1 MPFAFYVCVIEKLYI
16 TDANKKLGGEAFR
29 MKNIGIIK
37 ENFDLA
43 HKLTRLLKTKQ
54 LNVVE
59 LPLYN
64 SVQIESLV
72 LSAAK
77 EIEMGGQQAVVE
89 FSRNTK
95 ADQIMI
101 IEEKAKHYKTE
112 VNYGGKLIKISLP
125 ENEDT
130 LDWILELSSQMLTS
144 EKLVMANDI
153 RSRELLA
160 LAKKVAS
167 TNVTVFING
176 PTGTGKEVIS
186 NYIHNNS
193 SRSTSPFVAVNCAAI
208 PENMLEAILFGH
220 EKGSFTGASQANKGI
235 FRAADGGTL
244 LLDEISE
251 MPLSLQSKLLRVLQ
265 ERKVTPI
272 GGSKDVEV
280 DVRVVAT
287 TNRDMISEIKKGR
300 FREDLYYR
308 LNVFPLRTL
317 ALKDR
322 PDDILP
328 ISAALLKKHASKEE
342 SLPLLTKKA
351 LNILREHSWPGNVRE
366 LENVLQRAMVI
377 CNENTITENDIMID
391 NSMLSTEKS
400 LADRIQSGNMVATA

>member
-1 MPFAFYVCVIEKLYI
+1 
-16 TDANKKLGGEAFR
+16 
-29 MKNIGIIK
+29 MKNVGIFK

-43 HKLTRLLKTKQ
+43 HKLSKLLNIKE

-64 SVQIESLV
+64 SVQINSLV

-77 EIEMGGQQAVVE
+77 ESQMGGQQAVIE

-101 IEEKAKHYKTE
+101 IEEKTKEYKTE
-112 VNYGGKLIKISLP
+112 THFGGKLIKISIP
-125 ENEDT
+125 EKEGYH
-130 LDWILELSSQMLTS
+130 DWALEIASQMLAS
-144 EKLVMANDI
+144 REAVMANDV

-160 LAKKVAS
+160 LAKKVAL

-193 SRSTSPFVAVNCAAI
+193 SRSEFPFVAVNCAAI

-287 TNRDMISEIKKGR
+287 TNRDMVSEIKKGT

-328 ISAALLKKHASKEE
+328 ISGALIQKHIGKDQ
-342 SLPLLTKKA
+342 SLPLLTSKA
-351 LNILREHSWPGNVRE
+351 IDVLKSHTWPGNVRE

-377 CNENTITENDIMID
+377 CNKNTITENDIMID
-391 NSMLSTEKS
+391 NSLYSTEKN
-400 LADRIQSGNMVATA
+400 LAERIQSGNMVATA